1 MVVQRDVEENATV
14 ANVLQVF
21 HMAEL
26 LHWAYGG
33 LFHSCHEMNLCTV
46 FSA

>member
-26 LHWAYGG
+26 LHWVPMVVCFIVA
-33 LFHSCHEMNLCTV
+33 TK
-46 FSA
+46 